1 MTKQYKIS
9 PNAILLLKDT
19 LSIVFWYKKSL
30 VDYLKL
36 SVSNGETIISKIDW
50 QSNYKRETVSIFID
64 YLVKNNANEDLIYII
79 GDLSKKTDFNELK
92 KSDNYDELIIK
103 AQNNIQSLQDIYQ
116 THANI
121 VLEQEKREIAKEKY
135 QEKIKSK
142 QYFEEKL
149 DELKQK
155 FYKSFSLEPI
165 QRGFE
170 FEKILT
176 QLNNLFDLDAIGS
189 YRITGEQIDGAFSLN
204 STEYILEAK
213 WHSNPID
220 HTHIINFIEK
230 INTKLDNTLGL
241 FISHSAFTDRAIQK
255 ANQKNLI
262 LMDGEDLLYVLE
274 NKIDY
279 IELLRNKK
287 RHASETGESFLS
299 VKKMIF

>member
-1 MTKQYKIS
+1 MPKQHKIS
-9 PNAILLLKDT
+9 PNAIILLKDT
-19 LSIVFWYKKSL
+19 LSSVFWYKKSL

-50 QSNYKRETVSIFID
+50 QSKYKRETVSIFID
-64 YLVKNNANEDLIYII
+64 YLVKINANEDLIYII

-92 KSDNYDELIIK
+92 KADDYDKLIFK
-103 AQNNIQSLQDIYQ
+103 AQNNIKSLKEIYRA
-116 THANI
+116 HASI
-121 VLEQEKREIAKEKY
+121 VSEQEKREVAKEKY
-135 QEKIKSK
+135 QEKIKSR
-142 QYFEEKL
+142 QYFEKKL

-155 FYKSFSLEPI
+155 FYNSFSLEPI
-165 QRGFE
+165 PRGYE
-170 FEKILT
+170 LENILK
-176 QLNNLFDLDAIGS
+176 QINNLFDLDARGS

-204 STEYILEAK
+204 GTEYILEAK
-213 WHSNPID
+213 WHSRPID

-241 FISHSAFTDRAIQK
+241 FISHSAFTDTAIKK

-279 IELLRNKK
+279 IDLLKNKK
-287 RHASETGESFLS
+287 RHAAETGESFLS